1 MYELGDA
8 DVSRREFN
16 SLPIESRGTSESD
29 QTRVAVAMGEA
40 SRDALTVICRSMP
53 SAAVSLKSVIEKVE
67 ETSKAGDKG
76 RQFS

>member
-16 SLPIESRGTSESD
+16 SLPIETRGTSESD

-40 SRDALTVICRSMP
+40 SRNALTAICRSMP
-53 SAAVSLKSVIEKVE
+53 SAAVSPKSVIEKVE
-67 ETSKAGDKG
+67 KTSKAEEKG
-76 RQFS
+76 RQPS